1 MNLASLADA
10 PQLPRA
16 DHIADDPPRPHEES
30 SRFQSWPH
38 RFFSASSRCPLPVFI
53 FLRSSLRV
61 SREGGA
67 VTPYTVTG
75 IYISSRDRDHE
86 IPRNNTKICG
96 PALSFLGDASLLSAS
111 DVERRSRAIL
121 RAFPPH
127 ARVSRRAPGERVC
140 PQSLVRVP
148 RTSPS
153 FSSASLSSG
162 RMAHRSW
169 RGRPLFRLS
178 RGRLRVA
185 TRVDI

>member
-127 ARVSRRAPGERVC
+127 ARVSRTRARRTCLPTI
-140 PQSLVRVP
+140 P
-148 RTSPS
+148 RTCPAYIPL
-153 FSSASLSSG
+153 F
-162 RMAHRSW
+162 
-169 RGRPLFRLS
+169 LFRLAVLRQNGSPKLARSSSLPPLARPAS
-178 RGRLRVA
+178 RSDAR
-185 TRVDI
+185 